1 MAPKLDNNNIIEGT
15 RERQLTERARSA
27 AQDGIAGFQTNSNS
41 NSRTAD
47 PDRIPDRN
55 VDPATAVASQRDNR
69 DELRDRLQGLNLPDR
84 RPSQVGPSG
93 LLGIQFAA
101 DHTPAAAARRNQE
114 RAHNSPISIAIDS
127 DGGRDPSIDQ
137 PRQMSYISLHD
148 AKELFSSMT
157 NELLHLHSSSVDIT
171 RGYTPKWDHG
181 KDKFHHFE
189 HHVEL
194 YMKRHGIS
202 HLLKERPSHKE
213 HNVHSQAL
221 MIITAQLTKGDQRI
235 IKDMEYLCTVWSF
248 LVQKYHPSIE
258 ADRVKL
264 LRLWE
269 TCRKGNRS
277 VKEFHSEVI
286 GLEEQLHA
294 HDYTIPRFLVLDKL
308 HACGPEFEIVRAA
321 VQTTCQTRNMPYF
334 EIMGQYVSYEER
346 RGLHRSFRPDN
357 RKPGQQRST
366 GAGEGGQGAGNIL
379 AAKEKETRSCYHCG
393 EEGHLEADCPK
404 LSAEI
409 RAHVHSQRLRNKPGR
424 GRGRGRGSKRNQ

>member
-1 MAPKLDNNNIIEGT
+1 MAPKLDNNNIVEGS

-55 VDPATAVASQRDNR
+55 VDPATAVANQRDNR

-84 RPSQVGPSG
+84 RPSQVGRPSG

-101 DHTPAAAARRNQE
+101 DHTPAAEARRNQE

-148 AKELFSSMT
+148 AKELLSSMT
-157 NELLHLHSSSVDIT
+157 NELIHHKSSSVDIT

-189 HHVEL
+189 HHFTL
-194 YMKRHGIS
+194 FMKRHGIE
-202 HLLKERPSHKE
+202 HLLKEVPKDKE
-213 HNVHSQAL
+213 HSVHTQAL
-221 MIITAQLTKGDQRI
+221 MIITSQLSKGDQRI

-248 LVQKYHPSIE
+248 LVQKYHPSKE
-258 ADRVKL
+258 ADRTKL

-321 VQTTCQTRNMPYF
+321 VQTACQDRALSYF

-346 RGLHRSFRPDN
+346 RGLHKSFR
-357 RKPGQQRST
+357 RGKELGST
-366 GAGEGGQGAGNIL
+366 
-379 AAKEKETRSCYHCG
+379 S
-393 EEGHLEADCPK
+393 
-404 LSAEI
+404 
-409 RAHVHSQRLRNKPGR
+409 
-424 GRGRGRGSKRNQ
+424 